1 MTLLQ
6 LEQVCKNFGGIRA
19 LQGVDM
25 EIDGSKL
32 VALIGPNGSGKTT
45 LFNTV
50 TGINHADGGK
60 IIFKDE
66 DIRMEQPHV
75 IVKKGIGRTFQNIR
89 LFNELTVLENVM
101 VGEHTRTYAGLLG
114 AFLRYKSAL
123 QEERETMERAIELLE
138 FVGLKDNI
146 YDLAVNLPYGKKRL
160 VEIARAL
167 ASQPDLLLLDEPAAG
182 MNDTETDELKDLIVD
197 IFNKRNTPVLLVEHD
212 MKLVMGIAEWIFVLD
227 HGQKIAEGTPQ
238 EVSNNPKVIEAYL
251 GQEAEHVTSE

>member
-1 MTLLQ
+1 MTLLK
-6 LEQVCKNFGGIRA
+6 LDQVSKNFGGIRA
-19 LQGVDM
+19 LRGVDM

-45 LFNTV
+45 LFNTI

-60 IIFKDE
+60 IIFKGE
-66 DIRMEQPHV
+66 DIRAKQPHV
-75 IVKKGIGRTFQNIR
+75 IVEKGIGRTFQNIR

-101 VGEHTRTYAGLLG
+101 IGEHTRTGAGLMG

-123 QEERETMERAIELLE
+123 KEEQETLNRAVELLK
-138 FVGLKDNI
+138 FVGLKEHM

-182 MNDTETDELKDLIVD
+182 MNDMETDELKELIVD
-197 IFNKRNTPVLLVEHD
+197 IFNKRDTPVLLVEHD
-212 MKLVMGIAEWIFVLD
+212 MRLVMGIAQWIYVLD
-227 HGQKIAEGTPQ
+227 HGQKIAEGTAA
-238 EVSNNPKVIEAYL
+238 EVSNDPKVIEAYL
-251 GQEAEHVTSE
+251 GQEAGHVTSE